1 MSTPFGLKVRAE
13 HTGTEAKGTLWAA
26 IRVDP
31 AGHALEKERAPLA
44 IALVIDTSSSMAGD
58 PIAHVLSSCEIV
70 AELLSDRDRLS
81 VVTFAT
87 HAGVRCGLTAV
98 DAAGLAHIKAALVG
112 VTASGNTNMHG
123 GIEVAAGVLATA
135 PAGLRRVLVVLSDG
149 QPNIGL
155 ATAPQLATYVKSLG
169 LAVSTL
175 GFGLHH
181 DENVLQA
188 IATAGS
194 GRYAYIP
201 DPAIA
206 RVDMARAA
214 LAHGGVVA
222 AGIELRIKLFEGV
235 EIVRIVPAS
244 QLRFGSSVTTTIGDV
259 FVDEGRLV
267 AVEMQ
272 LDLPPSTKG
281 KLAEVTVTG
290 HAPDGTPHQ
299 TTAELV
305 VDVRSGTPTI
315 DRDAQ
320 RDIVTVQADAARAEA
335 RAHADR
341 RAYPG
346 AAAILRQMIA
356 RIDAIPG
363 FVADDGSVL
372 AELREQLVDE
382 ATSYETVASDA
393 ERVHMRK
400 ANMAYNYATP
410 VATPM
415 AARVAAPIPARLVG
429 IAGPVAGRIIDL
441 AVETTFGRTSG
452 NDVVIGSS
460 ALSKRHTR
468 ILFTNNAF
476 VLVDLG
482 STNGTR
488 VNGARITNHTLVD
501 GDLVQLGDAE
511 LRFELPP
518 RP

>member
-1 MSTPFGLKVRAE
+1 MSTPFALRVRAE
-13 HTGTEAKGTLWAA
+13 HTGTAAKGTLWAA

-58 PIAHVLSSCEIV
+58 PMAHVLSSCEIV
-70 AELLSDRDRLS
+70 AELLSDRDRLAI
-81 VVTFAT
+81 VTFAT

-98 DAAGLAHIKAALVG
+98 DGAGLAQIKASLVG

-123 GIEVAAGVLATA
+123 GIELAAGVLATA
-135 PAGLRRVLVVLSDG
+135 PAGLRRVMVVLSDG

-201 DPAIA
+201 DPAVA

-222 AGIELRIKLFEGV
+222 AGIELRIKLLEGV

-244 QLRFGSSVTTTIGDV
+244 QLRFGGSGVTTTIGDV

-267 AVEMQ
+267 AIEMQ

-299 TTAELV
+299 AIAELV
-305 VDVRSGTPTI
+305 VDVRSGAPAI

-335 RAHADR
+335 RAQADR
-341 RAYPG
+341 RAFPG

-410 VATPM
+410 VATPS
-415 AARVAAPIPARLVG
+415 AARVPAPVPARIVG
-429 IAGPVAGRIIDL
+429 IAGPVVGQIIDL
-441 AVETTFGRTSG
+441 AIETTFGRTRG
-452 NDVVIGSS
+452 NDVVLPTG
-460 ALSKRHTR
+460 ACSKRHAR
-468 ILFTNNAF
+468 ILFTNQQF
-476 VLVDLG
+476 VLLDLG
-482 STNGTR
+482 STNGVL
-488 VNGARITNHTLVD
+488 VNGARITNHTLSD
-501 GDLVQLGDAE
+501 GDRFTIGDAE
-511 LRFELPP
+511 FRFELS
-518 RP
+518 